1 MLLFKT
7 KCHTKN
13 FTLAWI
19 SFLLLIF
26 ILSFYNF
33 SIAQTISLKGKI
45 TDQKSN
51 LPVQG
56 AAVFVSNNLFT
67 YTNGDGEYIITGLTQ
82 SMYEVKVG
90 CLGYNAISLKLN
102 IDSNFVRKD
111 FQLEPSLIE
120 LDEVVV
126 STNRT
131 ENYLRNSPFAELVVD
146 KEEIQTRP
154 SVSLPDI
161 LQNEP
166 GISLV
171 RDGIWGTELSI
182 RGLSRENIVTL
193 INGNRIVTSTDIAAR
208 LSMVDLN
215 DIDRV
220 EVIKGA
226 SSSIYGSGATGGIIN
241 IITKSPQ
248 YYNNFSLNGN
258 VLAEYNTVNDLSV
271 FSGSLFSGGSI
282 WSAKI
287 SGSYRDAQNIQ
298 TPIGE
303 LKNSQFEDYTFS
315 GAFNISPFDN
325 QKLEIDYQNFKANDV
340 GIPGSTVFP
349 DNADVRYPY
358 EFRELI
364 SAGYSIQNISKTF
377 YKLSAKYSYQLIER
391 SVENIPHIVQNIPA
405 SGNNPARRVSVLK
418 ITPSADHKNNNA
430 QLQGN
435 FWLFDNHNLIAGLDY
450 WDRSYNGERERY
462 QLIEVLDS
470 TGNVVSVTNRI
481 TGEKPIPNSNFSSL
495 GIFAQDEFKLFGDK
509 LSSTIGL
516 RYDYIKISADETLNP
531 VYTITNGN
539 LDTTPPGQVVLWEG
553 TETNNSSYS
562 GNIGFIYSLFSDLDL
577 TLGLGSSFRS
587 PSLEE
592 RFQYIDQG
600 SVVRVGNPELE
611 PEKGLTTDFGIR
623 YYANNLK
630 IISNIFYS
638 YYNDLVTEVPGTYDG
653 RNALIKTNIGEARI
667 YGFDF
672 RTDYNFWKDFIFY
685 TTISYVEGDD
695 LTNDGYLPQ
704 IPAPNGNVGFKF
716 GLFEYLNTDIY
727 MTLFAEQNDVAEGE
741 ITTPGYAVFN
751 FLLNTVSLK
760 FSNIGLR
767 LYSGVEN
774 LFDKEYR
781 NHLSTTR
788 GSITIEPGRNIFVKL
803 AIDF

>member
-1 MLLFKT
+1 MLLFNNTCQVKIFFLP
-7 KCHTKN
+7 KILVLCLL
-13 FTLAWI
+13 FI
-19 SFLLLIF
+19 QIFSPVSF
-26 ILSFYNF
+26 SQ
-33 SIAQTISLKGKI
+33 SITLKGKI
-45 TDQKSN
+45 TDQKTS

-56 AAVFVSNNLFT
+56 TAVFISYNYLTYSNDDGDYAIAQLSSGT
-67 YTNGDGEYIITGLTQ
+67 YDIKI
-82 SMYEVKVG
+82 S
-90 CLGYNAISLKLN
+90 CLGYKPISTQIK
-102 IDSNFVRKD
+102 IDSASVKKD

-131 ENYLRNSPFAELVVD
+131 EDYLRNSPFAELVVD

-171 RDGIWGTELSI
+171 RDGIWGTEISI

-193 INGNRIVTSTDIAAR
+193 INGNRVVTSTDVAAR
-208 LSMVDLN
+208 MSMIDLN

-248 YYNNFSLNGN
+248 FYDKFTLNGN
-258 VLAEYNTVNDLSV
+258 LLAEYNTVNELSI
-271 FSGSLFSGGSI
+271 FSGSLFSGGSF
-282 WSAKI
+282 WSAKV

-315 GAFNISPFDN
+315 GAFNISPVDN

-349 DNADVRYPY
+349 DNADVRYPF

-364 SAGYSIQNISKTF
+364 SAGYDIQNISKTF
-377 YKLSAKYSYQLIER
+377 YKLSAKYSHLLIER

-405 SGNNPARRVSVLK
+405 AGGNPARRVSVLK

-435 FWLFDNHNLIAGLDY
+435 FWLFNNHNLVAGLDY

-462 QLIEVLDS
+462 QLIELLDS
-470 TGNVVSVTNRI
+470 SGNVVSTTNRI
-481 TGEKPIPNSNFSSL
+481 TGEKPIPNSKYSSL
-495 GIFAQDEFKLFGDK
+495 GIFAQDEFNLFKDK
-509 LSSTIGL
+509 LSTTIGL
-516 RYDYIKISADETLNP
+516 RYDFIKITAEETLNP
-531 VYTITNGN
+531 VYTITNGI
-539 LDTTPPGQVVLWEG
+539 LDTDPPGQEVLWEG
-553 TETNNSSYS
+553 TEANNSSYS
-562 GNIGFIYSLFSDLDL
+562 GNFGFIYSLFSDFDL

-600 SVVRVGNPELE
+600 SVVRVGNPDLE
-611 PEKGLTTDFGIR
+611 PEQGLTTDFGIR
-623 YYANNLK
+623 YYSNNLK

-672 RTDYNFWKDFIFY
+672 RTDYNFLKDFIFY
-685 TTISYVEGDD
+685 TTISYVKGDD
-695 LTNDGYLPQ
+695 LTTDGNLPE
-704 IPAPNGNVGFKF
+704 IPATNGNIGFKF
-716 GLFEYLNTDIY
+716 GLLEYLNTEIY
-727 MTLFAEQNDVAEGE
+727 ASIFTEQNNVAEGE
-741 ITTPGYAVFN
+741 FTTPGYVVFN
-751 FLLNTVSLK
+751 FLLNTIPIK
-760 FSNIGLR
+760 FSNISFR
-767 LYSGVEN
+767 IYSGVEN
-774 LFDKEYR
+774 LFDKAYR

-788 GSITIEPGRNIFVKL
+788 GSITIEPGRNIFLKL
-803 AIDF
+803 AVDF

>member
-1 MLLFKT
+1 MLLFNKT
-7 KCHTKN
+7 RRVKIFFLPKLLTLCLFYIQIYSQFSFGQS
-13 FTLAWI
+13 FTLE
-19 SFLLLIF
+19 
-26 ILSFYNF
+26 
-33 SIAQTISLKGKI
+33 GKI
-45 TDQKSN
+45 IDSKN
-51 LPVQG
+51 GLPIQG
-56 AAVFVSNNLFT
+56 ASVFISYNSQTF
-67 YTNGDGEYIITGLTQ
+67 TNGDGEYIITQVSKGT
-82 SMYEVKVG
+82 YEVNVS
-90 CLGYNAISLKLN
+90 CLGYTVISSTVN
-102 IDSNFVRKD
+102 IDSGSFRKD
-111 FQLEPSLIE
+111 FILEASLIE
-120 LDEVVV
+120 LDDVVV
-126 STNRT
+126 TTNRN
-131 ENYLRNSPFAELVVD
+131 EDYLRNSPFAELVVD
-146 KEEIQTRP
+146 KEEIQTKP

-171 RDGIWGTELSI
+171 RDGIWGTEISI

-193 INGNRIVTSTDIAAR
+193 INGNRVVTSTDVAAR
-208 LSMVDLN
+208 MSMIDLN

-248 YYNNFSLNGN
+248 FYDKFTLNGN
-258 VLAEYNTVNDLSV
+258 LLAEYNTVNELSI
-271 FSGSLFSGGSI
+271 FSGSLFSGGSF
-282 WSAKI
+282 WSAKV
-287 SGSYRDAQNIQ
+287 SGSYRNAKNIQ

-364 SAGYSIQNISKTF
+364 SAGYEIQNISKTF

-391 SVENIPHIVQNIPA
+391 SVENIPNIVQNFPA
-405 SGNNPARRVSVLK
+405 FEENPARRISVLK

-435 FWLFDNHNLIAGLDY
+435 FWLFGSNNLVAGLDY

-470 TGNVVSVTNRI
+470 TGAVVSTTNLI
-481 TGEKPIPNSNFSSL
+481 TGDKPLPNSRYSSL
-495 GIFAQDEFKLFGDK
+495 GIFAQDEFKLFEDK
-509 LSSTIGL
+509 LSTTLGL
-516 RYDYIKISADETLNP
+516 RYDYIKISAEETLNP
-531 VYTITNGN
+531 VYTITNGI
-539 LDTTPPGQVVLWEG
+539 LDTDPPGQEVLWEG
-553 TETNNSSYS
+553 TGANNSSYS
-562 GNIGFIYSLFSDLDL
+562 GNLGFIYSLFSDFDL
-577 TLGLGSSFRS
+577 TFGLGASFRS

-600 SVVRVGNPELE
+600 SFVRVGNPDLL
-611 PEKGLTTDFGIR
+611 PEKGQSIDLGVR
-623 YYANNLK
+623 YYSNNLK
-630 IISNIFYS
+630 IISNIFFS
-638 YYNDLVTEVPGTYDG
+638 YYNDLVTEVPGIFEG
-653 RNALIKTNIGEARI
+653 RNAFIKTNIGEARI

-672 RTDYNFWKDFIFY
+672 SADYNFWREYIFY
-685 TTISYVEGDD
+685 TTASYVKGDD
-695 LTNDGYLPQ
+695 ITANGNLPG
-704 IPAPNGNVGFKF
+704 IPAPNGNIGFIF
-716 GLFEYLNTDIY
+716 GLFEYLNADIY
-727 MTLFAEQNDVAEGE
+727 SSIYAEQNDVAEGE
-741 ITTPGYAVFN
+741 ITTPGYVVFN
-751 FLLNTVSLK
+751 ILLNTVPIK
-760 FSNIGLR
+760 FSNISFR
-767 LYSGVEN
+767 VYSGVEN
-774 LFDKEYR
+774 IFDKGYR

-788 GSITIEPGRNIFVKL
+788 GSLTIEPGRNIFLKL

>member
-1 MLLFKT
+1 MKIKCFPIVLILFIAQFVNGQSSVLTGKIIDS
-7 KCHTKN
+7 KN
-13 FTLAWI
+13 ENNIQGATVFI
-19 SFLLLIF
+19 SFN
-26 ILSFYNF
+26 Y
-33 SIAQTISLKGKI
+33 
-45 TDQKSN
+45 
-51 LPVQG
+51 
-56 AAVFVSNNLFT
+56 FT
-67 YTNGDGEYIITGLTQ
+67 YTNGNGEYRIDGLSQ
-82 SMYEVKVG
+82 GLHEIKIS
-90 CLGYNAISLKLN
+90 CLGYKPLSTQIK
-102 IDSNFVRKD
+102 IDSTSLQKD

-131 ENYLRNSPFAELVVD
+131 ENYLRNSSFAELVID
-146 KEEIQTRP
+146 NDEIQKRP
-154 SVSLPDI
+154 AVSLADI

-171 RDGIWGTELSI
+171 RDGIWGTELNI

-208 LSMVDLN
+208 LSMIDLN

-226 SSSIYGSGATGGIIN
+226 SSSIYGSGATGGIVN

-248 YYNNFSLNGN
+248 FYNKFSLNGN
-258 VLAEYNTVNDLSV
+258 VSGEYNTVNDLSI
-271 FSGSLFSGGSI
+271 FSGSFLGGSSV

-287 SGSYRDAQNIQ
+287 SGSYRNAKNIQ

-315 GAFNISPFDN
+315 GALNIYPFDN
-325 QKLEIDYQNFKANDV
+325 HKLILDYQLFRADNV
-340 GIPGSTVFP
+340 GVPGASVFP
-349 DNADVRYPY
+349 DNADVRYPF
-358 EFRELI
+358 ERRQLI
-364 SAGYSIQNISKTF
+364 SAGYDIQNISKTF
-377 YKLSAKYSYQLIER
+377 YKLSAKYSYQLINR
-391 SVENIPHIVQNIPA
+391 DVENIPHTVQNIPA
-405 SGNNPARRVSVLK
+405 SGNNPARRISVLK
-418 ITPSADHKNNNA
+418 ITPGADHKNNNA

-435 FWLFDNHNLIAGLDY
+435 FWLFDDHNLVAGLDY

-470 TGNVVSVTNRI
+470 SGNVVSTTTRTI
-481 TGEKPIPNSNFSSL
+481 GEKPIPNSKYSSL
-495 GIFAQDEFKLFGDK
+495 GIFAQDEFKIFDDK
-509 LSSTIGL
+509 LSTTIGL
-516 RYDYIKISADETLNP
+516 RYDYIKISAEETLNP
-531 VYTITNGN
+531 LYVITNGN
-539 LDTTPPGQVVLWEG
+539 LDTTPPGQEVLWES
-553 TETNNSSYS
+553 TEANNSSYS
-562 GNIGFIYSLFSDLDL
+562 ENLGFIYSVFTDLDL

-600 SVVRVGNPELE
+600 SVVRVGNPELN

-623 YYANNLK
+623 YYSNNLK
-630 IISNIFYS
+630 IISNVFYS
-638 YYNDLVTEVPGTYDG
+638 YYNDLVTEVPGTFDG

-685 TTISYVEGDD
+685 STISYVKGDD
-695 LTNDGYLPQ
+695 LTNNGYLPQ
-704 IPAPNGNVGFKF
+704 IPAPNGNFGFKF
-716 GLFEYLNTDIY
+716 GLFDYLNTDIY
-727 MTLFAEQNDVAEGE
+727 LTLFAEQNDVAEGE
-741 ITTPGYAVFN
+741 IATPGYAVFN
-751 FLLNTVSLK
+751 FLLNTVPIK
-760 FSNIGLR
+760 FSSISFR
-767 LYSGVEN
+767 IYSGIEN
-774 LFDKEYR
+774 IFDKSYR

-803 AIDF
+803 AVEF